1 MDRIKK
7 IEDVI
12 LRNDMVL
19 ARLYEKGSGM
29 IITNVLSDD
38 KPSEFDYCVVV
49 SKGANVSNVDIGD
62 IIMKG
67 IPMGGFSHRDIKYGV
82 FTNNNINLAV
92 KPDNFDKEY
101 KQIKT
106 NLQ

>member
-19 ARLYEKGSGM
+19 AKLQERGLGL
-29 IITNVLSDD
+29 IIQNVADD
-38 KPSEFDYCVVV
+38 KTSEFDYCVVV
-49 SKGANVSNVDIGD
+49 AKGSNVNTVDIGD

-67 IPMGGFSHRDIKYGV
+67 TPMGGFNHRDVKYGV
-82 FTNNNINLAV
+82 FTMNNINLAV
-92 KPDNFDKEY
+92 RPDNFDKEY
-101 KQIKT
+101 KQSKL

>member
-19 ARLYEKGSGM
+19 TRLHEKGLGL
-29 IITNVLSDD
+29 IITNVAESNNSD
-38 KPSEFDYCVVV
+38 FDYCTVVA
-49 SKGANVSNVDIGD
+49 KGSNVANVEVGD

-67 IPMGGFSHRDIKYGV
+67 TPMGGFNHRDVRYAV
-82 FTNNNINLAV
+82 FTASNINLAV